1 MRCKRNSKLLDFKDA
16 LKILKNFLIQ
26 NHTKK
31 SSRPAFTPVYLAQST
46 ITCLKLTT
54 KTLEQG
60 MKYVQS

>member
-31 SSRPAFTPVYLAQST
+31 PSRPAFTYS
-46 ITCLKLTT
+46 KLRIG
-54 KTLEQG
+54 TLQHG
-60 MKYVQS
+60 VKYVQI